1 MSTITFYLISLGLVF
16 GVVWGIHLMNK
27 PQTAVK
33 GNLLGALCILGS
45 IILTMSYYGILDVQL
60 LWISMV
66 IGGLIGYIWSLWV
79 KMIKM
84 PQLVALL
91 NGFGGCASSLVAY
104 LILVGRSEVN
114 GFSLIAAA
122 MALAVGAL
130 TFSGSMIAAAKLNQ
144 WLNQRPIIVKNHS
157 TINYLVLVF
166 LIFLLFMIFLGGNS
180 HRSLFT
186 ALVAITSLFIGV
198 FFTIRVGGADMPITI
213 SLLNSLSGV
222 AGAIAGLAIRDPL
235 LVAIGGVVG
244 ASGLLLTQV
253 MCRSMN
259 RRISDI
265 LGGKTVITQLEN
277 DLNQSEISSE
287 DLVYSESNP
296 RDEKDSKEENI
307 DSILRSA
314 QRIVIVPGYGMAL
327 SQAQHLVKELA
338 EKLERM
344 GKEVKYAIHPVA
356 GRMPGHMNV
365 LLAEADVPYEQLC
378 EMDDINPSFKE
389 TDVVLVVG
397 ANDVVNPAAAT
408 ATGTPIYGMPILLVE
423 EAKHIIVCNRDKNP
437 GYSGV
442 ENPLYQ
448 REHVTMIL
456 GDACESLSKIMSCL
470 DNNEGDLV

>member
-198 FFTIRVGGADMPITI
+198 F
-213 SLLNSLSGV
+213 
-222 AGAIAGLAIRDPL
+222 
-235 LVAIGGVVG
+235 
-244 ASGLLLTQV
+244 
-253 MCRSMN
+253 
-259 RRISDI
+259 
-265 LGGKTVITQLEN
+265 
-277 DLNQSEISSE
+277 
-287 DLVYSESNP
+287 Y
-296 RDEKDSKEENI
+296 
-307 DSILRSA
+307 
-314 QRIVIVPGYGMAL
+314 
-327 SQAQHLVKELA
+327 
-338 EKLERM
+338 
-344 GKEVKYAIHPVA
+344 HPSWW
-356 GRMPGHMNV
+356 G
-365 LLAEADVPYEQLC
+365 
-378 EMDDINPSFKE
+378 
-389 TDVVLVVG
+389 
-397 ANDVVNPAAAT
+397 
-408 ATGTPIYGMPILLVE
+408 
-423 EAKHIIVCNRDKNP
+423 
-437 GYSGV
+437 
-442 ENPLYQ
+442 
-448 REHVTMIL
+448 
-456 GDACESLSKIMSCL
+456 
-470 DNNEGDLV
+470 